1 MMQQPTF
8 IQSPLGDYQNI
19 HNIRRIEIEDNSTE
33 GHAGVFQIGGGA
45 GSDCVKV
52 SVVAVALEKADEL
65 LYEGG
70 ARIIPAEL

>member
-1 MMQQPTF
+1 MQQPTF

-19 HNIRRIEIEDNSTE
+19 NNIRKVVIEDNAGE
-33 GHAGVFQIGGGA
+33 GHAVVLHPFDGDAFTFA
-45 GSDCVKV
+45 
-52 SVVAVALEKADEL
+52 SVPSLELAQDKADEL